1 MALII
6 DLLLL
11 AIICACIYSGY
22 KKGFISSVVN
32 LCSFIVSFLCGW
44 YFSPPLA
51 EYLKDKL
58 FFDKIRDSIAEAIG
72 KFIGDGIGNID
83 ISSLFNVK
91 PEAFLKFTQR
101 FGIDI
106 SELENYYVSSGM
118 SGESAEATRD
128 LAGFIASPI
137 TDLIASVCAFA
148 IIFFG
153 TTLLLKPLAAILNV
167 IFRLPVLKFAN
178 RFFGVILGVGCG
190 LLYAWITC
198 CILEKLIPALETL
211 YPEWISISI
220 LNSTIIYNLLNGVNI
235 MDTVISVLFK

>member
-11 AIICACIYSGY
+11 AIIGTCVYSGY
-22 KKGFISSVVN
+22 RKGFISSVIN
-32 LCSFIVSFLCGW
+32 LCSFAISFLCGW

-58 FFDKIRDSIAEAIG
+58 FFGKIRDGIAEAIG
-72 KFIGDGIGNID
+72 KFIGEGIGNID
-83 ISSLFNVK
+83 ISSLFK
-91 PEAFLKFTQR
+91 IRPEAFLKFTER
-101 FGIDI
+101 FGIDM
-106 SELENYYVSSGM
+106 SELENYYVTSGVG
-118 SGESAEATRD
+118 GESAEITQD

-137 TDLIASVCAFA
+137 TDLIASICAFA

-153 TTLLLKPLAAILNV
+153 VTILLKLMSGILNAL
-167 IFRLPVLKFAN
+167 FNLPMLKFTN
-178 RFFGVILGVGCG
+178 RFLGVILGIGCG

-198 CILEKLIPALETL
+198 CILASLIPALETL
-211 YPEWISISI
+211 YPEWINMNI

-235 MDTVISVLFK
+235 MDTVIGTVFK